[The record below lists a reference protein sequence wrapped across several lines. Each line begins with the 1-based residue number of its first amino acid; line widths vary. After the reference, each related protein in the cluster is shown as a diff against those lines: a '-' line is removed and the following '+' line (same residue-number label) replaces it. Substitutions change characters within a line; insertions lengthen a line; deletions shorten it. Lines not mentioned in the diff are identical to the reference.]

1 MEDIIRVMKK
11 TIEHQNNFVSLVYIC
26 LKQDKT
32 KQKLA
37 FEDKFNL
44 TAIS

>member
-32 KQKLA
+32 KQNKSWRL
-37 FEDKFNL
+37 K
-44 TAIS
+44 ISSI